1 MGNVNGNWADKVQ
14 VLAKMN
20 DLFLENYEYMNEY
33 SRTMYLSSLYEV
45 VKEIQEELEKYE
57 LPEKELTTE
66 PEKLTTKLTTE
77 PEKFT
82 TEEQKKRGRKKKEP
96 EVTLSEAAVEQ
107 EEQEEQEEPT
117 VSGFEILPP
126 DGKRGLDK
134 RLGTLPTL
142 DGLTTEFCEKNN
154 LSPLLIANTVAKK
167 GTHPFFKGSI
177 SYLWYLPEDRRRH
190 YMAGALNWVEEY
202 KSFSDLCDP
211 DKERKEWEE
220 HGVDMDFVSCLVTT
234 DEHPIFTS
242 EPKRVDEPEVIQKV
256 KAAGGFGKI
265 VEYLGSDG
273 EPLVKFMARFG
284 VNQQLFV
291 DLLTIVKNY
300 KEKPNAIHIP
310 F

>member
-1 MGNVNGNWADKVQ
+1 MNHRDSNVMDR
-14 VLAKMN
+14 LAELFDMTLCGRVSYKTSLFIRAAINSELEFLLEERKN
-20 DLFLENYEYMNEY
+20 DTELQEFLKKLEGISSPNEQE
-33 SRTMYLSSLYEV
+33 SR
-45 VKEIQEELEKYE
+45 EELFEEPTHPASEE
-57 LPEKELTTE
+57 LP
-66 PEKLTTKLTTE
+66 
-77 PEKFT
+77 
-82 TEEQKKRGRKKKEP
+82 KKRGRKKKEP
-96 EVTLSEAAVEQ
+96 EATLPETTVEQ
-107 EEQEEQEEPT
+107 EESEEPT
-117 VSGFEILPP
+117 TSGFEILPP

-190 YMAGALNWVEEY
+190 YMAGALNWEEEY

-211 DKERKEWEE
+211 DKDRKEWEE
-220 HGVDMDFVSCLVTT
+220 HGVDMNFVSCLVTT

-265 VEYLGSDG
+265 VEYLGPDG